1 MACQTSPAP
10 VHSTTTG
17 RQRLGELFG
26 SSFRSILR
34 QARNVAGALR
44 VYAALRLY
52 LKQVQDKEADE
63 TLEQD
68 AQLVQQCLQGDA
80 SAWEELVRRHSR
92 RIFNVCYRFTGN
104 RTEAEDLSQDVFL
117 RVYRTLGSYRSA
129 HGGFGTWVTS
139 VTRNL
144 LIDHYRRTKRDR
156 ITDSLDD
163 AMPVVENKES
173 AGRRPDEQALLGE
186 LSNQVQSALTRL
198 SPELREAVILRDL
211 QQLEYAEIR
220 TVLGVPEGTVKSRIN
235 RGRIELARILQQMGV
250 RPS

>member
-1 MACQTSPAP
+1 M
-10 VHSTTTG
+10 
-17 RQRLGELFG
+17 
-26 SSFRSILR
+26 
-34 QARNVAGALR
+34 
-44 VYAALRLY
+44 
-52 LKQVQDKEADE
+52 
-63 TLEQD
+63 EQD
-68 AQLVQQCLQGDA
+68 AQLVQQCLQGDG
-80 SAWEELVRRHSR
+80 SAWEELVRRNTR
-92 RIFNVCYRFTGN
+92 RIYNICYRFTGN

-129 HGGFGTWVTS
+129 HGGFATWATS

-163 AMPVVENKES
+163 KMAVVENKEA

-186 LSNQVQSALTRL
+186 LSKQVQSALTRL

-211 QQLEYAEIR
+211 QQLEYAEIQ
-220 TVLGVPEGTVKSRIN
+220 TELSVPEGTVKSRIN

-250 RPS
+250 RPA